1 MSSAPKSIEFT
12 KAAAKALRKMD
23 QAIAVRIIAKIE
35 QYAADPA
42 SLANNVKV
50 LVGMDGVLRLRV
62 GDWRVIFTE
71 DLVII
76 LVLKVGHRSEI
87 YE

>member
-1 MSSAPKSIEFT
+1 MSSAPKSVVIT

-23 QAIAVRIIAKIE
+23 QTIAVRIIAKIE

-62 GDWRVIFTE
+62 GDWRVLFTE

-76 LVLKVGHRSEI
+76 LVLKIAHRSEA